1 MDKYQKISLLLSIF
15 EKLWL
20 NNSELIENQKILN
33 NKNDLELQELLQS
46 LWLLISKQ
54 KNFDNILLTK
64 IKNINLNLEENIDK
78 QKDKLEL
85 EIEND
90 INF

>member
-1 MDKYQKISLLLSIF
+1 MDKYEKISLLLSIF

>member
-1 MDKYQKISLLLSIF
+1 MDKYEKISLLLSIF

-20 NNSELIENQKILN
+20 NNSELIENEKILN
-33 NKNDLELQELLQS
+33 NKNELELQELLQN

-78 QKDKLEL
+78 QKDKLE
-85 EIEND
+85 IEND

>member
-20 NNSELIENQKILN
+20 NNSELIENEKILN
-33 NKNDLELQELLQS
+33 NKNELELKELLQS

-78 QKDKLEL
+78 QKDKLE
-85 EIEND
+85 IEND

>member
-15 EKLWL
+15 EKLGL
-20 NNSELIENQKILN
+20 NKLELIENEKILN
-33 NKNDLELQELLQS
+33 NKNELELKELLQS

-78 QKDKLEL
+78 QKDKLE
-85 EIEND
+85 IEND

>member
-15 EKLWL
+15 EKLGL
-20 NNSELIENQKILN
+20 NKLELIENEKILN
-33 NKNDLELQELLQS
+33 NKNELELQELLQN

-78 QKDKLEL
+78 QKDKLE
-85 EIEND
+85 IEND